1 MSSHP
6 LLVPSPYESYK
17 LLWPGK
23 TPLKDNNAKI
33 AWELN
38 FSHTSGLPPQS
49 FKCTAC
55 MEFPVF
61 FSDHYIKI
69 PFWEWVEKHKELMF
83 ACWEMKEMGDSIK
96 LIGATCT
103 SVGKSGGKIYV
114 CSFINCYLTCD
125 ILSFVWLYRTGIL
138 LLFNN
143 KNQDQI
149 YLQSS
154 HFVLVIT
161 ADGS

>member
-61 FSDHYIKI
+61 FSDHYIKNT
-69 PFWEWVEKHKELMF
+69 FLGVSGK
-83 ACWEMKEMGDSIK
+83 AQ
-96 LIGATCT
+96 GAHVRLLGNEENGRLHQINW
-103 SVGKSGGKIYV
+103 SDMHVGGKKWWENICMQFYQ
-114 CSFINCYLTCD
+114 
-125 ILSFVWLYRTGIL
+125 
-138 LLFNN
+138 LLF
-143 KNQDQI
+143 D
-149 YLQSS
+149 L
-154 HFVLVIT
+154 
-161 ADGS
+161 